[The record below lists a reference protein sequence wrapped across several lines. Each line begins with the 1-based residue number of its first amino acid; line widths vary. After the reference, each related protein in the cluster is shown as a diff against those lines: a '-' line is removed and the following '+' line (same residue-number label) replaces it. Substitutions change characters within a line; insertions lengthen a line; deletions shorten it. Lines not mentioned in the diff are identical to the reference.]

1 MSRKSHLTPF
11 IAHGLRKTAERGITD
26 NYSKRYII
34 PEPNC
39 KPLNQEGQP
48 LGMEKFAS
56 LFVFYLAGIAISGII
71 FVIEITIK
79 PAKNSS
85 IWQTQNNIDK
95 LEIFIEKLTT
105 DTKMKLYLLSE
116 VKKQISKR
124 AGADGTIQAETRN
137 ISSC

>member
-1 MSRKSHLTPF
+1 MIFITFSMAMSRKSHLTPF
-11 IAHGLRKTAERGITD
+11 IAHGLRKAAERGIID

-56 LFVFYLAGIAISGII
+56 LFVFYLVGIAISTTIFVMEII
-71 FVIEITIK
+71 FK

-85 IWQTQNNIDK
+85 IWQSQNNIDK
-95 LEIFIEKLTT
+95 LEIFRMEIEKLTNN
-105 DTKMKLYLLSE
+105 TKMKLYLLNE
-116 VKKQISKR
+116 VKKQI
-124 AGADGTIQAETRN
+124 E
-137 ISSC
+137 